1 MGIYKLLAKHFPP
14 PKDKNDPVTPPE
26 PSNPLTCS
34 NDVLKLIIMMMDLAV
49 LHTHTYKRW
58 KVIWMLL
65 LEKDPGNPQIDQLR
79 TIHLYEAGYNLLL
92 KWFLSKGFILQS
104 KTKHRINDNQG
115 GGHPGRSAI
124 DLAITEVLSYKI
136 TDTLRM

>member
-1 MGIYKLLAKHFPP
+1 
-14 PKDKNDPVTPPE
+14 
-26 PSNPLTCS
+26 
-34 NDVLKLIIMMMDLAV
+34 MMMDLAV